1 MAKISD
7 IVLIYSE
14 DKPLAFARIEEI
26 TPDVKKDWFNI
37 KLLILQIPLHT
48 AIWTLRGSYID
59 GAEFTMNGKKMR
71 LEKVAEPKKT
81 IAHGIAENGLK
92 KNASKND
99 GSVISIF
106 DHMAGKGPHT

>member
-1 MAKISD
+1 MAKIFD

-14 DKPLAFARIEEI
+14 EKPLSFARIEEI
-26 TPDVKKDWFNI
+26 TPDIKKDWFNV

-59 GAEFTMNGKKMR
+59 GAEFSMNGKKMR
-71 LEKVAEPKKT
+71 LEKVTEPEKN
-81 IAHGIAENGLK
+81 IAHGTAENSPK
-92 KNASKND
+92 KNTSKK

-106 DHMAGKGPHT
+106 DHMAGKHSQT